1 MAREMDVKEKK
12 KWVGP
17 DAEYIVPL
25 YRLAVSNVPNDQ
37 IANWLAIN
45 ALRYSNQ
52 MVKRTLKRANR
63 EDLIDYLIKEEDIKL
78 TDTIK
83 SRMTG
88 RVGTVCGIKS
98 DGDTITVKWD
108 SGGRQMLSKESVFKL
123 RSKEVNDTGD
133 ITHVN
138 TCKKETYENMQTPK
152 VYVRDEKE

>member
-12 KWVGP
+12 KWSGP

-25 YRLAVSNVPNDQ
+25 YRLAISNVSNDQ

-45 ALRYSNQ
+45 ALKYSNQ

-63 EDLIDYLIKEEDIKL
+63 EDLIDYLIKEEEIKL
-78 TDTIK
+78 NDTIK

-88 RVGTVCGIKS
+88 RVGTVCGVKS

-123 RSKEVNDTGD
+123 RSKEIKDAGD
-133 ITHVN
+133 IAHVN
-138 TCKKETYENMQTPK
+138 TCKKETYKNLEDPK
-152 VYVRDEKE
+152 IYEREEKK